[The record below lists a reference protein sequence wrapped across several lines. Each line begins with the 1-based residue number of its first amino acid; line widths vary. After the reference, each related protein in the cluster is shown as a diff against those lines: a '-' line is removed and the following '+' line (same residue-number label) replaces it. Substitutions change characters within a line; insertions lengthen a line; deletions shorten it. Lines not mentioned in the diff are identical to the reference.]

1 MGILLFASPKAG
13 MCLTFSSRFSPFPLA
28 PMPLAPSP
36 APLDPVA
43 LTMDLARIPSVS
55 GQEGEVV
62 GFVDELLR
70 GRGWEVHRIPVSPG
84 RDDVL
89 ATTGAA
95 PVLTFSTHLDTV
107 PPFIAPRL
115 DGDRLSGRGS
125 CDAKGIAAAM
135 ICAAERLRAEGVPV
149 ALLFVVGEESTHDG
163 ATAANDVTTTSRVLI
178 NGEPTERVLATGTK
192 GALVAVL
199 RTMGRAAHSAY
210 PHLGH
215 SATRDL
221 VQLLATLDSLVLPT
235 DPVLGATTV
244 NIGMLSGGLAE
255 NVVAPAAEAR
265 LMIRLVGPAGVIESK
280 LRDWAEPKGNLEFAR
295 LVPPVH
301 LKTVPGF
308 ETGVVAYATD
318 IPRLTNWGT
327 PYLFGPGSIHV
338 AHTDHEY
345 VSVADLLHA
354 VDDYV
359 RLARA
364 ALVAAGESS
373 GSPPVTAG

>member
-1 MGILLFASPKAG
+1 
-13 MCLTFSSRFSPFPLA
+13 
-28 PMPLAPSP
+28 MPLPS

-43 LTMDLARIPSVS
+43 LTLDLARIPSVS
-55 GQEGEVV
+55 GAEGEVV
-62 GFVDELLR
+62 GAVEALLR
-70 GRGWEVHRIPVSPG
+70 GRGWEVRRIPVSPG
-84 RDDVL
+84 RDDIL
-89 ATTGAA
+89 ATSGAP
-95 PVLTFSTHLDTV
+95 PVLTLSTHLDTV
-107 PPFIAPRL
+107 PPFIAPKL

-135 ICAAERLRAEGVPV
+135 ICAAERLRADDVPV
-149 ALLFVVGEESTHDG
+149 ALLFVIGEESTHDG
-163 ATAANDVTTTSRVLI
+163 ATAANDVPTTSRVLI

-192 GALVAVL
+192 GALVATL

-221 VQLLATLDSLVLPT
+221 VHLLASLDAVSLPT
-235 DPVLGATTV
+235 DPILGATTV

-255 NVVAPAAEAR
+255 NVVAPSAEAR
-265 LMIRLVGPAGVIESK
+265 IMVRLVGPSGTVESR
-280 LRDWAEPKGNLEFAR
+280 LRDWAEPKGNLEFTR

-301 LKTVPGF
+301 LQTVPGF
-308 ETGVVAYATD
+308 ATGVVAYATD

-338 AHTDHEY
+338 AHTDHEF
-345 VSVADLLHA
+345 VSAADLMGA

-359 RLARA
+359 RLAKA
-364 ALVAAGESS
+364 ALAVAGVPA
-373 GSPPVTAG
+373 PTAA

>member
-1 MGILLFASPKAG
+1 MPIP
-13 MCLTFSSRFSPFPLA
+13 FS
-28 PMPLAPSP
+28 
-36 APLDPVA
+36 PLDPVA
-43 LTMDLARIPSVS
+43 LTMDLARVPSVS
-55 GQEGEVV
+55 GEEGEVV
-62 GFVDELLR
+62 GVVNELLR
-70 GRGWEVHRIPVSPG
+70 GRGWEVHRIPVTPG
-84 RDDVL
+84 RDDIL
-89 ATTGAA
+89 ATTGAP

-115 DGDRLSGRGS
+115 DGDRLSGRGC

-135 ICAAERLRAEGVPV
+135 ICAAERLRAEGMPI
-149 ALLFVVGEESTHDG
+149 ALLFVIGEESAHDG

-178 NGEPTERVLATGTK
+178 NGEPTERILATGTK
-192 GALVAVL
+192 GALVATL

-221 VQLLATLDSLVLPT
+221 VRLLATLDSVVLPT
-235 DPVLGATTV
+235 DPVLGPSTV

-255 NVVAPAAEAR
+255 NVVAPSAEAR
-265 LMIRLVGPAGVIESK
+265 LMIRLVGPAGVVESQ
-280 LRDWAEPKGNLEFAR
+280 LRDWAEPKGNLEFTR

-308 ETGVVAYATD
+308 ETGVVAFATD

-338 AHTDHEY
+338 AHTDHEF
-345 VSVADLLHA
+345 VSAADLVRA

-364 ALVAAGESS
+364 TLEAAGAP
-373 GSPPVTAG
+373 GGPPPATAG

>member
-1 MGILLFASPKAG
+1 
-13 MCLTFSSRFSPFPLA
+13 
-28 PMPLAPSP
+28 MPLPS

-43 LTMDLARIPSVS
+43 LTLDLVRVPSVS
-55 GQEGEVV
+55 GAEGEVV
-62 GFVDELLR
+62 GTVEQLLR
-70 GRGWEVHRIPVSPG
+70 GRGWEVRRIPVSPG
-84 RDDVL
+84 RDDIL
-89 ATTGAA
+89 ATTGAP
-95 PVLTFSTHLDTV
+95 PVLTLSTHLDTV
-107 PPFIAPRL
+107 PPFIAPTL

-135 ICAAERLRAEGVPV
+135 ICAAERLRADGMAV
-149 ALLFVVGEESTHDG
+149 ALLFVIGEESSHDG
-163 ATAANDVTTTSRVLI
+163 ATAANEVPATSRVLI

-192 GALVAVL
+192 GALVATL

-221 VQLLATLDSLVLPT
+221 VHLLAGLDAVVLPT

-265 LMIRLVGPAGVIESK
+265 IMVRLVGPSGIVESR
-280 LRDWAEPKGNLEFAR
+280 LRDWAEPKGNLEFTR

-301 LKTVPGF
+301 LRTVPGF
-308 ETGVVAYATD
+308 DTGVVAYATD

-338 AHTDHEY
+338 AHTDHEF
-345 VSVADLLHA
+345 VSAADLVRA

-364 ALVAAGESS
+364 ALAAAGA
-373 GSPPVTAG
+373 PATTAV